1 MVSPGAVLHQV
12 KKQMSG
18 LDLTQSRRRSSVKK
32 PEPDFFADTG
42 HSEESEENEDDSE
55 KVYLF
60 GLCLLVAS
68 IGFGY
73 YLYTKDYKR

>member
-1 MVSPGAVLHQV
+1 M
-12 KKQMSG
+12 
-18 LDLTQSRRRSSVKK
+18 KK
-32 PEPDFFADTG
+32 PEPDFFTETG
-42 HSEESEENEDDSE
+42 HSEESEENEEDSE